1 MNIFVNDQE
10 TTVQSGE
17 TLASF
22 LSRTAGG
29 SNLAVAVNETVVR
42 QAEWPEYRLQ
52 ESDRVLLIAPVQG
65 G

>member
-1 MNIFVNDQE
+1 MNIYVNDEE
-10 TTVQSGE
+10 TTVEPGE

-22 LSRTAGG
+22 LSRTAAGG
-29 SNLAVAVNETVVR
+29 NLAVAVNDTVVR

-52 ESDRVLLIAPVQG
+52 ESDRLLLIVPVQG